1 MFAMKTTNIQAKE
14 SGGSAVS
21 LQSNNENGMVVID
34 TVGQSETLY
43 DASSK
48 IIKMHFKGDMSDDNY
63 KAFWTRSIDY
73 AEKHR
78 LNRIII
84 DQREIGNVSF
94 NARGWVVI
102 SAFPRVKKVL
112 PNNLVAAVLG
122 SERIVQKTGMQ
133 YLLKAFKTLTGYK
146 VEIFPTQAE
155 AVAFLKSVNV

>member
-1 MFAMKTTNIQAKE
+1 ME
-14 SGGSAVS
+14 
-21 LQSNNENGMVVID
+21 VIE
-34 TVGQSETLY
+34 TVGQSQVLF
-43 DASSK
+43 DATHK
-48 IIKMHFKGDMSDDNY
+48 IVKLHFMGDLSDDAY
-63 KAFWTRSIDY
+63 KLFWTKGIDF

-84 DQREIGNVSF
+84 DQRDIGNVSF

-112 PNNLVAAVLG
+112 PTNLIAAILG

-146 VEIFPTQAE
+146 VEVFSTQE
-155 AVAFLKSVNV
+155 DAVAFLKTANTVTGTK